1 MPHRLRTALG
11 GLTTGLLGLG
21 ACQTPETPERP
32 PRLVPL
38 LETMAPRYRPILN
51 RQDTLESFWAPDSLY
66 TDILFQ
72 LSNAHRSQVLLR
84 VQFVPASVA
93 AAARLDTLTFR
104 RTYLRLEEYE
114 QPGYHWDFFAEASTE
129 PKVAETADGT
139 PLRMS
144 ITYSWRLAL
153 LEHRR
158 WPAGNTYER
167 NSYLMDYPFGPV
179 AEARVSDSV
188 VYVRAYPLR
197 PDRPRPDTLY
207 TYFQHGKR
215 RKRIPVV
222 ADQLDTTRQALL
234 RLSFR
239 VLSHSDN

>member
-1 MPHRLRTALG
+1 MPKACYWVA
-11 GLTTGLLGLG
+11 GLGLLG
-21 ACQTPETPERP
+21 ACHPAEEPERP
-32 PRLVPL
+32 PRLAPL
-38 LETMAPRYRPILN
+38 LETTAPRYRPLPN

-66 TDILFQ
+66 ADSLFQ
-72 LSNAHRSQVLLR
+72 ISNAYRSRVLLR
-84 VQFVPASVA
+84 VRFVPASVA
-93 AAARLDTLTFR
+93 AATGLDTLTFR

-114 QPGYHWDFFAEASTE
+114 QPGYHWDFFADASTE
-129 PKVAETADGT
+129 PKVAETADRT

-153 LEHRR
+153 LEHQR

-179 AEARVSDSV
+179 ASARVSDSV
-188 VYVRAYPLR
+188 VYVRVYPLL
-197 PDRPRPDTLY
+197 PDCPRPDTLY
-207 TYFQHGKR
+207 TYFQRGER

-239 VLSHSDN
+239 VLSHSAN